1 MKRTQIINRA
11 MYNKNESINR
21 AAKELIQIENRLL
34 SLSLKNFNKKKDFIS
49 SSSSSS
55 SASSSF
61 CPSSLS
67 SFPFNFNGSDEKNNN
82 KYDKCGNLSSHQ
94 DLYCR
99 SYFILF
105 FILSYFIS

>member
-1 MKRTQIINRA
+1 

-21 AAKELIQIENRLL
+21 AAKELIQIENRLF
-34 SLSLKNFNKKKDFIS
+34 SLCLKNINKRKDFIS

-55 SASSSF
+55 SAPSSF
-61 CPSSLS
+61 CPSLS

-99 SYFILF
+99 SYFIIF